1 MKIKTKTSRRGAVFA
16 SEAASAA
23 QGESP
28 LSKVSGLGREP
39 WGGQHG
45 LGLRASSA
53 ERRQRP
59 VIFAEDRR
67 ACPAPS
73 GCGARTARC
82 WSRAIPYHPGA
93 SSRVGRHTLI
103 MEDSHK
109 SNTSETAP
117 QSGSTVQAAHISHI
131 AQQMSLRGS
140 APVTIVPLPGKQ
152 VQVQGVIQTA
162 QSSVIHPPHV
172 QTVSSLSE
180 SEESQDSS
188 DSIGSSQK
196 THGILA
202 RRPSYRKIL
211 KDLSSEDIR
220 GRKGDGE
227 NPGVSAVTSMS
238 VPTPIYQ
245 TSTGQYI
252 AIAPN
257 GALQL
262 ASPGTD
268 GVQGLQTLT
277 MTNSGSTQQG
287 TTILQYAQTSDGQQ
301 ILVPSNQ
308 VVVQTASGDMQT
320 YQIRTTPSATSLPQ
334 TVVMTSPVTL
344 TSQTS
349 KTDDPQLK
357 REIRLMKNREAAR
370 ECRRKKKEY
379 VKCLENRVAV
389 LENQNKTLI
398 EELKTLKDLYSNKS
412 V

>member
-1 MKIKTKTSRRGAVFA
+1 MVAHTFNPSY
-16 SEAASAA
+16 
-23 QGESP
+23 SP
-28 LSKVSGLGREP
+28 GRQKQVYLSLLPTQRVP
-39 WGGQHG
+39 GQ
-45 LGLRASSA
+45 
-53 ERRQRP
+53 QVP
-59 VIFAEDRR
+59 I
-67 ACPAPS
+67 
-73 GCGARTARC
+73 
-82 WSRAIPYHPGA
+82 
-93 SSRVGRHTLI
+93 LI

-109 SNTSETAP
+109 SNTPETAP
-117 QSGSTVQAAHISHI
+117 QPGSTVQGTHISQI
-131 AQQMSLRGS
+131 AHQ
-140 APVTIVPLPGKQ
+140 
-152 VQVQGVIQTA
+152 
-162 QSSVIHPPHV
+162 
-172 QTVSSLSE
+172 VSSFSE

-196 THGILA
+196 AHGILA

-211 KDLSSEDIR
+211 KDLSSEDTR

-227 NPGVSAVTSMS
+227 SPCISAVTSMS

-245 TSTGQYI
+245 TSSGQYI

-268 GVQGLQTLT
+268 GVQGLQTLA
-277 MTNSGSTQQG
+277 MTNSSSTQQG
-287 TTILQYAQTSDGQQ
+287 TILQYAQTSDGQQ

-344 TSQTS
+344 TSQTT

-398 EELKTLKDLYSNKS
+398 EELKTLKDLYSHKS

>member
-1 MKIKTKTSRRGAVFA
+1 MMEEVHKGGSSSSVTSQPSAVQGTTLQ
-16 SEAASAA
+16 AA
-23 QGESP
+23 Q
-28 LSKVSGLGREP
+28 L
-39 WGGQHG
+39 
-45 LGLRASSA
+45 
-53 ERRQRP
+53 
-59 VIFAEDRR
+59 
-67 ACPAPS
+67 
-73 GCGARTARC
+73 
-82 WSRAIPYHPGA
+82 
-93 SSRVGRHTLI
+93 
-103 MEDSHK
+103 
-109 SNTSETAP
+109 
-117 QSGSTVQAAHISHI
+117 SHI

-140 APVTIVPLPGKQ
+140 APLTVVQLPGEQ

-162 QSSVIHPPHV
+162 QSSSVIHSPQV
-172 QTVSSLSE
+172 QTVQVSSLSE
-180 SEESQDSS
+180 SEDSQDSS

-196 THGILA
+196 ARGILA

-211 KDLSSEDIR
+211 KDLSSEDTR
-220 GRKGDGE
+220 ERKGDE
-227 NPGVSAVTSMS
+227 ESPGVSTVTSMS

-252 AIAPN
+252 AIAAN
-257 GALQL
+257 GLQL
-262 ASPGTD
+262 AGPGAD

-277 MTNSGSTQQG
+277 MANAGGSQPG

-308 VVVQTASGDMQT
+308 VVVQSEYPAGPRLQPRHPECQPLMPPPLCALAASGDMQT
-320 YQIRTTPSATSLPQ
+320 YQIRTTPTTSSLPQ

-398 EELKTLKDLYSNKS
+398 EELKTLKDLYCHKS

>member
-1 MKIKTKTSRRGAVFA
+1 MEEVHKGSSSSSSVTSQPSAVQGTTLQ
-16 SEAASAA
+16 AA
-23 QGESP
+23 Q
-28 LSKVSGLGREP
+28 L
-39 WGGQHG
+39 
-45 LGLRASSA
+45 
-53 ERRQRP
+53 
-59 VIFAEDRR
+59 
-67 ACPAPS
+67 
-73 GCGARTARC
+73 
-82 WSRAIPYHPGA
+82 
-93 SSRVGRHTLI
+93 
-103 MEDSHK
+103 
-109 SNTSETAP
+109 
-117 QSGSTVQAAHISHI
+117 SHI

-140 APVTIVPLPGKQ
+140 APLTVVQLPGEQ

-162 QSSVIHPPHV
+162 QSSSVIHSPQV
-172 QTVSSLSE
+172 QTVQVSSLSE
-180 SEESQDSS
+180 SEDSQDSS

-196 THGILA
+196 ARGILA

-211 KDLSSEDIR
+211 KDLSSEDTR
-220 GRKGDGE
+220 DRKGDE
-227 NPGVSAVTSMS
+227 ESPGVSTVTSMS

-245 TSTGQYI
+245 TSTGQYSMLPKI
-252 AIAPN
+252 PSQFFFYLPPN
-257 GALQL
+257 
-262 ASPGTD
+262 TD
-268 GVQGLQTLT
+268 FIGLQTLT
-277 MTNSGSTQQG
+277 MANAGASQAG

-320 YQIRTTPSATSLPQ
+320 YQIRTTPTTSSLPQ

-344 TSQTS
+344 TSQSS

-398 EELKTLKDLYSNKS
+398 EELKTLKDLYCHKS

>member
-1 MKIKTKTSRRGAVFA
+1 MEEVHKGSSSSSVTPSQPSAVQGTTLP
-16 SEAASAA
+16 AA
-23 QGESP
+23 Q
-28 LSKVSGLGREP
+28 L
-39 WGGQHG
+39 
-45 LGLRASSA
+45 
-53 ERRQRP
+53 
-59 VIFAEDRR
+59 
-67 ACPAPS
+67 
-73 GCGARTARC
+73 
-82 WSRAIPYHPGA
+82 
-93 SSRVGRHTLI
+93 
-103 MEDSHK
+103 
-109 SNTSETAP
+109 
-117 QSGSTVQAAHISHI
+117 SHI

-140 APVTIVPLPGKQ
+140 APLTVVQLPGEQ

-162 QSSVIHPPHV
+162 QSSSVIHSPQV
-172 QTVSSLSE
+172 QTVQVSSLSE
-180 SEESQDSS
+180 SEDSQDSS

-196 THGILA
+196 ARGILA

-211 KDLSSEDIR
+211 KDLSSEDTR
-220 GRKGDGE
+220 DRKGDEEG
-227 NPGVSAVTSMS
+227 PGVSTVTSMS

-252 AIAPN
+252 AIAAN
-257 GALQL
+257 GLQL
-262 ASPGTD
+262 AGPGAD
-268 GVQGLQTLT
+268 GGLQTLT
-277 MTNSGSTQQG
+277 MANAGGSQPG

-320 YQIRTTPSATSLPQ
+320 YQIRTTATTSSLPQ
-334 TVVMTSPVTL
+334 AVVMTSPVTL

-398 EELKTLKDLYSNKS
+398 EELKTLKDLYCHKS

>member
-1 MKIKTKTSRRGAVFA
+1 MEEVHKSSSNSSVTPSQTSAVQGTTLQ
-16 SEAASAA
+16 AA
-23 QGESP
+23 Q
-28 LSKVSGLGREP
+28 L
-39 WGGQHG
+39 
-45 LGLRASSA
+45 
-53 ERRQRP
+53 
-59 VIFAEDRR
+59 
-67 ACPAPS
+67 
-73 GCGARTARC
+73 
-82 WSRAIPYHPGA
+82 
-93 SSRVGRHTLI
+93 
-103 MEDSHK
+103 
-109 SNTSETAP
+109 
-117 QSGSTVQAAHISHI
+117 SHI
-131 AQQMSLRGS
+131 AQQMSLRGP
-140 APVTIVPLPGKQ
+140 APLTVVQLPGEQ

-162 QSSVIHPPHV
+162 QSSSVIHSPQV
-172 QTVSSLSE
+172 QTVQVSSLSE
-180 SEESQDSS
+180 SEDSQDSS

-196 THGILA
+196 ARGILA

-211 KDLSSEDIR
+211 KDLSSEDTR
-220 GRKGDGE
+220 DRKGDE
-227 NPGVSAVTSMS
+227 ESPGVSTVTSMS

-252 AIAPN
+252 AIAAN
-257 GALQL
+257 GLQL

-277 MTNSGSTQQG
+277 MTNAGGAQPG

-320 YQIRTTPSATSLPQ
+320 YQIRSTPTTTSLPQ

-398 EELKTLKDLYSNKS
+398 EELKTLKDLYCHKS